1 MHRCRRAGLR
11 PSAPAAGT
19 GGPPAAGGAPRPPAA
34 GIHAGIHASE
44 AARIDHDRP
53 IDELTAGTGAG
64 AASRRARRLVGAL
77 AALVIVATACSGGS
91 DDSGDGDDR
100 DDPAEGGDGT
110 TTSTAAPRPELEAR
124 DEALPT
130 VVPTPQAMAWVGPDV
145 PVAGEVE
152 VTFHAEVDQPTRDA
166 LGPLLDGGPAE
177 GPGLD
182 VTLGALGDPEVAEV
196 LDDAGVE
203 APAAIPA
210 EGYVLAAVGYGPTRP
225 AGSCSPPTTPP
236 AGSTACRPSPSW
248 SRPTPRSAAC
258 RSSTGRPCPSGGRSR
273 ASTAARG
280 RRRNASPSWP
290 STAA

>member
-1 MHRCRRAGLR
+1 MRASVRRPRRPEPAARPPPGAPLVPRRRASTQ
-11 PSAPAAGT
+11 PS
-19 GGPPAAGGAPRPPAA
+19 
-34 GIHAGIHASE
+34 HASE

-91 DDSGDGDDR
+91 DDSGGDGGGAR

-110 TTSTAAPRPELEAR
+110 TTSTAAPRPELEAH

-145 PVAGEVE
+145 PVAGDVE

-166 LGPLLDGGPAE
+166 LVPLLDGGPAE

-182 VTLGALGDPEVAEV
+182 VTLGALGDPEVAEM

-210 EGYVLAAVGYGPTRP
+210 EGYVLAAVGYGPD
-225 AGSCSPPTTPP
+225 SP
-236 AGSTACRPSPSW
+236 
-248 SRPTPRSAAC
+248 
-258 RSSTGRPCPSGGRSR
+258 GRL
-273 ASTAARG
+273 A
-280 RRRNASPSWP
+280 
-290 STAA
+290 